1 MSKVR
6 SQLRYGLWP
15 DSPTPAH
22 HDVGLTVAA
31 RRLAEATVNE
41 LRRLGV
47 EITLDDEGKARFR
60 TPRMLSAAARLS
72 LESHADLIETYLR
85 ESNQSPSTREDKS

>member
-1 MSKVR
+1 MSR
-6 SQLRYGLWP
+6 TNAQLRFGMWP
-15 DSPTPAH
+15 EARETAH
-22 HDVGLTVAA
+22 HHVGLTPAA
-31 RRLAEATVNE
+31 RRLAESTVNE

-85 ESNQSPSTREDKS
+85 ESNQC